1 MKFGEV
7 LRRPE
12 TRRAPADGLCESL
25 KAFGRG
31 ERVSGC
37 GGGGRRRAPA
47 AAGAEGSGVPGGG
60 PPREGRPGGG
70 GASRPLPRLSMVVA
84 ASQTPPWLRGRG

>member
-37 GGGGRRRAPA
+37 GGGAVAGPLRPPERRE
-47 AAGAEGSGVPGGG
+47 AGCPGGG
-60 PPREGRPGGG
+60 RPAK
-70 GASRPLPRLSMVVA
+70 GAQA
-84 ASQTPPWLRGRG
+84 AAERRGPCPGCRWW